1 MVDSENSSD
10 NCKTYKI
17 SIGEII
23 RNPKMLQIVPDH
35 LKTKKIC
42 RNVVKKLP
50 FIMIMYVP
58 DLYKTNEM
66 YDKVI
71 LGKGGILKFIPD
83 CYKN

>member
-17 SIGEII
+17 SIGKII

-50 FIMIMYVP
+50 FIIIMYVP

-66 YDKVI
+66 YDKVV
-71 LGKGGILKFIPD
+71 LGKSGTLKFISD

>member
-1 MVDSENSSD
+1 MW
-10 NCKTYKI
+10 
-17 SIGEII
+17 
-23 RNPKMLQIVPDH
+23 
-35 LKTKKIC
+35 LKS
-42 RNVVKKLP
+42 
-50 FIMIMYVP
+50 YVP

>member
-17 SIGEII
+17 SIGKII

-50 FIMIMYVP
+50 FIIIMYVP